1 MEDSGEQLALSA
13 ESLAA
18 LQSFYAEKHQ
28 KQAEF
33 DRFAKL
39 AQFNSQKTQDDQE
52 PLNPIEII
60 TEDWQLS
67 QFWYDDKT
75 TDFYVDL
82 TRPHLQAN
90 SLILFIS
97 SPTAFLGFKKTFPN
111 YQNVAL
117 MEIDDRFSVY
127 KDQFIKYDY
136 LKPLNFPNAQNLK
149 GKASFILMDPPFLN
163 EDCLTKFAI
172 TTRFLSDPNTQ
183 TLLSTGIVMT
193 SLAKKFGLHETNFE
207 PTHRSRLS
215 NKFKAFTNFQNDK
228 LKWI

>member
-1 MEDSGEQLALSA
+1 MEDSGKQPALSA

-18 LQSFYAEKHQ
+18 LQSFYVEKHQ
-28 KQAEF
+28 KQVEF
-33 DRFAKL
+33 DLFAKST
-39 AQFNSQKTQDDQE
+39 QNNPQDDQE
-52 PLNPIEII
+52 PLDPIEIF

-75 TDFYVDL
+75 CDFYVDL
-82 TRPHLQAN
+82 ARPHLQTN

-97 SPTAFLGFKKTFPN
+97 SPTAFLRFKKTFPN
-111 YQNVAL
+111 YENVAL

-136 LKPLNFPNAQNLK
+136 LKPLNFPNAQTLK
-149 GKASFILMDPPFLN
+149 GKASFIIMDPPFLN

-172 TTRFLSDPNTQ
+172 TTRFLSNTNTQ
-183 TLLSTGIVMT
+183 TLLSTGIVMK

-207 PTHRSRLS
+207 PTHRSGLS
-215 NKFKAFTNFQNDK
+215 NKYRAFANFQNDK